1 MQIPVMNPIS
11 TVYAPN
17 VHLFAFHVWDI
28 LASTSNPPANSP
40 QQALPPTSNPPAH
53 SPQTALPPTSN
64 PPIDPEH
71 LWYKCNEI
79 LQEKLR
85 VPAEFNDRNL
95 YKNQTSQPKGRRVN
109 LIVKAEVNNR
119 ESLPFDKEIQHHNQ
133 QISLAGFAQMLRI
146 GDSYALGLNIRVPE
160 KTNGTK
166 TPDVDLS
173 IFQDLN
179 PDNCLL
185 RDSVNSYFGQTLLL
199 TAWLSTDQKQEAEA
213 D

>member
-1 MQIPVMNPIS
+1 MNPIS

-28 LASTSNPPANSP
+28 LASSSNPLANS
-40 QQALPPTSNPPAH
+40 LTTSPTTNLKSPCQFPTNSPTTNLKSCDRSRTPLVQVQRNPP
-53 SPQTALPPTSN
+53 
-64 PPIDPEH
+64 
-71 LWYKCNEI
+71 
-79 LQEKLR
+79 EKLR

-95 YKNQTSQPKGRRVN
+95 YKNQTNQPKGRRVN

-173 IFQDLN
+173 IFQD
-179 PDNCLL
+179 
-185 RDSVNSYFGQTLLL
+185 
-199 TAWLSTDQKQEAEA
+199 
-213 D
+213 